1 MSSFSWVSTSPEA
14 AGVGADL
21 VGQHDGAVGQAAEF
35 QLEVDEA
42 DVEAQ
47 QILGKDVVH
56 LEGIFRDGVDLLL
69 RGQAQGQRV
78 VMVDERVVILV
89 VL

>member
-1 MSSFSWVSTSPEA
+1 MASQKRQVSGLISSASTMEPS
-14 AGVGADL
+14 GK
-21 VGQHDGAVGQAAEF
+21 AAEF

-56 LEGIFRDGVDLLL
+56 LEGYS
-69 RGQAQGQRV
+69 
-78 VMVDERVVILV
+78 
-89 VL
+89 

>member
-1 MSSFSWVSTSPEA
+1 MVASQKRQVSGLISSASTMVPS
-14 AGVGADL
+14 GRR
-21 VGQHDGAVGQAAEF
+21 AEF

-47 QILGKDVVH
+47 PDIGVQDVVH

-69 RGQAQGQRV
+69 GGQAQGQRV
-78 VMVDERVVILV
+78 VMVDEGVVPARRFCS
-89 VL
+89 